1 MVHDRPD
8 TRALAFWPEARHLV
22 DALISHDP
30 PKRPSAPEALLHP
43 FFWSQSRCLRYLLD
57 CSDRVETEAIDS
69 PLVLAMER
77 RAAAV
82 FSRPWNEE
90 LDAAFIATLLER

>member
-1 MVHDRPD
+1 MDHDRPD
-8 TRALAFWPEARHLV
+8 TRALAFWPEARHIV

-43 FFWSQSRCLRYLLD
+43 FFWSQPRCLRYLLD

-82 FSRPWNEE
+82 FSRPWDEE
-90 LDAAFIATLLER
+90 LDTAFIATLLER